1 MFLWRISNHAD
12 PLGTGGLWASGRW
25 HTSGRPVVYLAESAA
40 SALLE
45 VLVLL
50 ELDEES
56 MPSSYQLLK
65 VEAADDLP
73 REEIDASSLPP
84 EWRDDESVTQA
95 LGDAWLKRGDPP
107 LLRFPSA
114 IAPDTWN
121 WMLNPRNPRAREVT
135 ILRAQKHLFDSRLFR
150 KEPASA

>member
-12 PLGTGGLWASGRW
+12 LLGTGGLWASGRW
-25 HTSGRPVVYLAESAA
+25 HTSGRPVVYLAETAA

-73 REEIDASSLPP
+73 REEIARFAPFLIGKMTRAS
-84 EWRDDESVTQA
+84 RRR
-95 LGDAWLKRGDPP
+95 LGTHG
-107 LLRFPSA
+107 
-114 IAPDTWN
+114 
-121 WMLNPRNPRAREVT
+121 
-135 ILRAQKHLFDSRLFR
+135 
-150 KEPASA
+150 